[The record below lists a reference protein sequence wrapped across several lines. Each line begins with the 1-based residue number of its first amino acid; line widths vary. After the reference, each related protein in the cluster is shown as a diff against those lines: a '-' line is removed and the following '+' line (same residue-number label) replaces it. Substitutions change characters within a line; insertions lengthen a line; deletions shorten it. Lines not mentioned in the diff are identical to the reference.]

1 MKKLRSLLQDSE
13 IPTASMADIAFLLII
28 FFMVTAVFSATKG
41 LDVQLSEEESKDGD
55 PDPGVLVQISRDG
68 MQVDCR
74 PMELAGL
81 IPYLEPRLVRN
92 PNKPV
97 ILVPD
102 ADAPY
107 RRVVEVYDTLL
118 LAGEDAGFEVRNIS
132 FPTSSDIE
140 GYVETFGFD
149 PFRQRCA
156 E

>member
-1 MKKLRSLLQDSE
+1 MKRLRSRMEDSE

-41 LDVQLSEEESKDGD
+41 LQLGLSEEEDDRGKPE
-55 PDPGVLVQISRDG
+55 PDPGVLVQIHEDG
-68 MQVDCR
+68 MHVDCR

-81 IPYLEPRLVRN
+81 LPYLEPRLTRN
-92 PNKPV
+92 PTKPV

-102 ADAPY
+102 KDASY

-118 LAGEDAGFEVRNIS
+118 LGDTANIS
-132 FPTSSDIE
+132 FPTSSEIE
-140 GYVETFGFD
+140 SYVATFGHD
-149 PFRQRCA
+149 PFEARCA